1 MKKRSLLLVLFIVVA
16 FSAFAA
22 SQSEGSAVSDL
33 ADADLVNPRG
43 TLPIAKEKVT
53 VSVFSHW
60 NSRKM
65 ENPMTQWVADQL
77 NIEVEWAIQTRDGL
91 DDKFN
96 VKMAAD
102 DLDDITQFYGL
113 AGSLTGGLEAVED
126 DYFYPISDLF
136 DEYGDAIPQWMA
148 AESEMWEITRASD
161 GKFYS
166 VPGRP
171 IAFDD
176 QFKTRILI
184 EQTWLDRLG
193 LDMPTTTEEY
203 FDVLVAFR
211 DNDANG
217 NGDPNDEYPLVA
229 STTRPFLDY
238 QSPLFGAF
246 LDNFGWLHIK
256 NGQVYNVATTDAFRD
271 ALRYMN
277 RLWEEG
283 LVHPAS
289 MSQHRNDVRAMND
302 ENSYTVVGSTLG
314 QHEGYVGAP
323 GGDTWK
329 TYNYLPPLEGPG
341 GINIT
346 WRAPKNLATLGTGIG
361 AKTEIPATAFRF
373 LDWLSSEEGHLVKYY
388 GIEGTHYRKS
398 KPGELNVAGEQATWT
413 EIVEN
418 RDINWGWGH
427 LGVIWG
433 GTGLFHDTLMAVVK
447 TPDTVNV
454 SGMTPDEM
462 IYKTSVEYLEHVDS
476 LDTIWPANIIYS
488 PAVRTEQAIL
498 SGNVNGL
505 IYEVGSQFV
514 AGDLDL
520 DADWDKFQADLKA
533 AGIERYLE
541 ICQEAWNA
549 RNK

>member
-1 MKKRSLLLVLFIVVA
+1 MMKTKILLLVLFIAVA
-16 FSAFAA
+16 FSAFGGGE
-22 SQSEGSAVSDL
+22 SESSVNA
-33 ADADLVNPRG
+33 ADAELVNPKG
-43 TLPIAKEKVT
+43 VYPIAKEKVT
-53 VSVFSHW
+53 VSIFSHW

-65 ENPMTQWVADQL
+65 ENPMTQWVADEL
-77 NIEVEWAIQTRDGL
+77 NIEVEWAIQTREGL

-102 DLDDITQFYGL
+102 NLDDITQFYGL
-113 AGSLTGGLEAVED
+113 AGSLYGGLEAVED
-126 DYFYPISDLF
+126 GYFYPISDLF
-136 DEYGDAIPQWMA
+136 NEYGDAIPQWMN
-148 AESEMWEITRASD
+148 AEADMWEITRASD

-184 EQTWLDRLG
+184 EQTWLDL
-193 LDMPTTTEEY
+193 
-203 FDVLVAFR
+203 
-211 DNDANG
+211 
-217 NGDPNDEYPLVA
+217 PLVA
-229 STTRPFLDY
+229 STTRPFLDF

-246 LDNFGWLHIK
+246 LDNFDWLHIK
-256 NGQVYNVATTDAFRD
+256 NGQVYNVAVTEAFRE
-271 ALRYMN
+271 ALRFMN

-302 ENSYTVVGSTLG
+302 ANDYTVVGSTLG

-323 GGDTWK
+323 GGDTWQA
-329 TYNYLPPLEGPG
+329 YNYLPPLEGPG

-346 WRAPKNLATLGTGIG
+346 WRAPKNLASLGTGIG
-361 AKTEIPATAFRF
+361 AKTEVPAVAFRF
-373 LDWLSSEEGHLVKYY
+373 LDWLSSEEGHLAKYW
-388 GIEGTHYRKS
+388 GIEGTHYRES

-418 RDINWGWGH
+418 REPEWGWGH

-433 GTGLFHDTLMAVVK
+433 GTGLFHDTLRAVVK
-447 TPDTVNV
+447 TPETVNV

-462 IYKTSVEYLEHVDS
+462 IYKTSVEYLKHVDS
-476 LDTIWPANIIYS
+476 LDTIWPANIIFP
-488 PAVRTEQAIL
+488 PAVRTERAIL
-498 SGNVNGL
+498 GGNVNGL
-505 IYEVGSQFV
+505 IYESGSKFV
-514 AGDLDL
+514 TGDLDL
-520 DADWDKFQADLKA
+520 DADWAEFQGQLEA
-533 AGIERYLE
+533 AGLERYLQ
-541 ICQEAWNA
+541 ICQEAWEA